1 MLKNLRPARHG
12 VLEVSP
18 ARVKKPC
25 TASADRLTSN
35 QPIKSIR
42 GVGFYGGGC
51 VSVWA
56 AVWRSAGSTCHRYRA
71 QAFPVTTNG

>member
-42 GVGFYGGGC
+42 GVGFYGGF
-51 VSVWA
+51 A
-56 AVWRSAGSTCHRYRA
+56 SACGRLFGDPREAHATGTVRKLFR
-71 QAFPVTTNG
+71 